1 MARPERPVPGEGP
14 LADLARELRRVRERA
29 SGRGYRELAAK
40 ASFSRETLAAA
51 ARGEQCP
58 SWDVVKAF
66 ADACDP
72 TGGEA
77 RRLRPLWQK
86 ASPAGSTGRRRR
98 SSARRGPVAAGQ
110 PVRASRPGLAGSP
123 RPDPEGT
130 AAEYAYQLRA
140 LRAWAGNLG
149 YKELLSWHGRRRLI
163 MGRTAFYE
171 VLSPRRTTLPRLEL
185 VRQLLAVYL
194 DDDAA
199 KVGEWVSAWRAI
211 AHREFTEA
219 NPRPAGQPGTGT
231 RTPLRIAAGQ

>member
-14 LADLARELRRVRERA
+14 LADLARELRRIREQA
-29 SGRGYRELAAK
+29 SNPGYRELAAK

-51 ARGEQCP
+51 ARGEECP
-58 SWDVVKAF
+58 TWEVVKAF

-72 TGGEA
+72 TGA
-77 RRLRPLWQK
+77 ATRRLRSLWQK
-86 ASPAGSTGRRRR
+86 ASPTGSNGRRRR
-98 SSARRGPVAAGQ
+98 SSSRRSPVAADK
-110 PVRASRPGLAGSP
+110 PAPASRPSLADPP
-123 RPDPEGT
+123 RPDPAGT

-149 YKELLSWHGRRRLI
+149 YKELLSWHGRRRLT

-171 VLSPRRTTLPRLEL
+171 VLSPQRTTLPRLDL

-194 DDDAA
+194 DDNAE
-199 KVGEWVSAWRAI
+199 VNEWVSAWRAI
-211 AHREFTEA
+211 SHREFTEA

-231 RTPLRIAAGQ
+231 RATLRIAAG